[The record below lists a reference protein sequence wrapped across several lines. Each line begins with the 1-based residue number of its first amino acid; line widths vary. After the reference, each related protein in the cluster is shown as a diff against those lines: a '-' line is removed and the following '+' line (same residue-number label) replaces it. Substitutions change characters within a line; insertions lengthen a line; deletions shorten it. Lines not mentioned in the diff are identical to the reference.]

1 MAQRTNTNRQ
11 NNANRQTTKQ
21 NPRTRQNDYEH
32 SAVLHIIGTLKEV
45 YVGKKYAY
53 GKIECYNNGD
63 YYTLFRVA
71 FPLDYDFPDDG
82 NGIDVYAKVTSYKNE
97 YSFTACEDGDFE
109 PF

>member
-11 NNANRQTTKQ
+11 DNTNRQNTRNKQ
-21 NPRTRQNDYEH
+21 NNEH
-32 SAVLHIIGTLKEV
+32 SAVVHITGTLKEV

-53 GKIECYNNGD
+53 AKIESYNNGD

-71 FPLDYDFPDDG
+71 FSLDYEFPEDGDD
-82 NGIDVYAKVTSYKNE
+82 IDVYAKITSYKNE
-97 YSFTACEDGDFE
+97 YSFTALDDGDIE

>member
-11 NNANRQTTKQ
+11 NNTNRRRNTSK
-21 NPRTRQNDYEH
+21 QNDYEH
-32 SAVLHIIGTLKEV
+32 SAVVHITGTLKEV

-53 GKIECYNNGD
+53 AKIECYNNGD

-71 FPLDYDFPDDG
+71 FPIDYDFPEDGDD
-82 NGIDVYAKVTSYKNE
+82 IEVYAKITSYKNE
-97 YSFTACEDGDFE
+97 YSFTALDDGDIE